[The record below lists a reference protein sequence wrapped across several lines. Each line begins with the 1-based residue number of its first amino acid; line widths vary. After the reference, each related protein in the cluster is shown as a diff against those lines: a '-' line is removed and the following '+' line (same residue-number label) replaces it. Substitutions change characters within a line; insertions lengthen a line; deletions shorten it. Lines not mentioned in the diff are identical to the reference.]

1 MKKTL
6 PAILAKIVFVF
17 ASCASADKINPA
29 DTGLQEYAYIHDGAS
44 RVAQIRLRKLNRQ
57 FGRSSANESNLA
69 TGEET
74 TYATDSAGQ
83 KPQSILPRPLKKIK
97 IVNNSAFPVYADLI
111 ASEKIDGQKAYS
123 VREIVL
129 PRNAFVQ
136 VITVANETYS
146 LRYSWEDDG
155 SEIKI
160 FEFKPEGYKTIRI
173 GD

>member
-6 PAILAKIVFVF
+6 PAILTKVVFVF

-29 DTGLQEYAYIHDGAS
+29 DTGLPEYAYIHDDAS
-44 RVAQIRLRKLNRQ
+44 RAAQIRLRKLGRE
-57 FGRSSANESNLA
+57 FGRNPSNLA

-97 IVNNSAFPVYADLI
+97 IFNNSAFPVYADLI

-123 VREIVL
+123 VRDIVL